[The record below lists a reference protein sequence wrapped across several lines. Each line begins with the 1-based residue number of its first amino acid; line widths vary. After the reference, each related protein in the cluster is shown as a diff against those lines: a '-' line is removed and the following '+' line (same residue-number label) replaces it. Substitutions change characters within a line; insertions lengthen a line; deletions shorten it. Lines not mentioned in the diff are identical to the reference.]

1 MIPAWKALVFQ
12 GGDGA
17 FNAGVFKAL
26 YERIAQKEGFDIIAG
41 TSSGGM
47 NGAIYAML

>member
-1 MIPAWKALVFQ
+1 MEALVFQ

-41 TSSGGM
+41 TSSGM
-47 NGAIYAML
+47 NGAIYAVL

>member
-1 MIPAWKALVFQ
+1 LIPAWKALVFQ

-17 FNAGVFKAL
+17 FNVFKAL

>member
-1 MIPAWKALVFQ
+1 LHALVFQ
-12 GGDGA
+12 EGGALA
-17 FNAGVFKAL
+17 FNAGVFRAL
-26 YERIAQKEGFDIIAG
+26 YERITQKEGFDIIAE